1 MSFAAYLALQGEILA
16 VAWYATRSPLMLGF
30 SAFFIA
36 AAVLAKVARL
46 GGDGTGG

>member
-1 MSFAAYLALQGEILA
+1 MKTDMWLVIQGEIFA
-16 VAWYATRSPLMLGF
+16 VAWYATRSPLMLGL